1 VVETRLSFKKGAAP
15 SFLVFDTYSNMTV
28 WDLKRLIAEQTSQ
41 SPLNIQI
48 RRADQK
54 KPLEEIRDNK
64 HCKLLSDL
72 EF

>member
-1 VVETRLSFKKGAAP
+1 M
-15 SFLVFDTYSNMTV
+15 VFDTYSNMTV